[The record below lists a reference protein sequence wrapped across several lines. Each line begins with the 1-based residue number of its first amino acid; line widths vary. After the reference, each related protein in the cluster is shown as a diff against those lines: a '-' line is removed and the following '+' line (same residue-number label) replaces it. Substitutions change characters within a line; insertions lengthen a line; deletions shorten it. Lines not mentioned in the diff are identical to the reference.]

1 MPTILGT
8 SDHEFHFSLARSD
21 EYAFSGSGDTEL
33 LIDVVSTTLVADTVQ
48 VVLRLDEIDALVDRL
63 LTEKARARFLSA
75 PVVKQVAA

>member
-8 SDHEFHFSLARSD
+8 
-21 EYAFSGSGDTEL
+21 SGDTEL